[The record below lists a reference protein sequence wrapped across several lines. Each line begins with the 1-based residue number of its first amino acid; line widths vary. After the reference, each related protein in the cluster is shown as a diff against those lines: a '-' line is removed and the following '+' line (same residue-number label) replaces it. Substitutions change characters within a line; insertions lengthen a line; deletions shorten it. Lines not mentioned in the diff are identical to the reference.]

1 MFSSDQTQYR
11 DRPKS
16 SIVFIDSDRKLEP
29 LMRVLESESE
39 IGVDL
44 EADSLHHYKDR
55 VCLIQ
60 ITTTQNDWI
69 IDPLQGIALQPIWK
83 IFESP
88 DWMKIF
94 HDADFDLRSLNR
106 DFNLKLQN
114 IFDTKISLELLGQ
127 KNVGLASVLNEYF
140 QVETQKKFQKYHWSK
155 RPLSPEAITYAAG
168 DTRYL
173 IELKKILYG
182 DLMKTERFAWA
193 KQEFEYLETIRWQ
206 PSKKE
211 SLSYWRLFDKKKLSP
226 QYRECLRLVWDYREA
241 LARERDKPVFKI
253 FHDSVFMELPYFFSH
268 PPVKNVTSYLKRI
281 IPAAYRETIA
291 ELIVQA
297 QKTPDE
303 KCPEYP
309 SALFK
314 PAPPYDKEL
323 FEKLVKQR
331 EWSATQKKIDPGIIA
346 GNNTL
351 KKLARLPE
359 NDLNTY
365 ETVRQHFGIRPWQ
378 WSLLTAS
385 DQTAGKSNDD
395 E

>member
-1 MFSSDQTQYR
+1 
-11 DRPKS
+11 
-16 SIVFIDSDRKLEP
+16 
-29 LMRVLESESE
+29 MRVLESESE

-168 DTRYL
+168 DTHYL